1 MKEGTQTIKVDDFK
15 LDEGY
20 DLNKFYTFPGGP
32 LYLINPYT
40 NNMQSQNLSVY
51 IEGGTLFPV
60 YRLGY
65 NKDEYIKGLLETI
78 NLNKKNKTKYF
89 DITELVGHHIMFTF
103 KASLAYEH
111 YGNTNYSPESN
122 VMYWDLYLLSLF
134 QFDGIQTNP
143 KDPYYDEK
151 NDYLNI
157 HVTYSQPHAAGYA
170 ANEHVCIFD
179 DDWLKSAVHF
189 IRDTIILGLPHE
201 FGHMMDIP
209 DRMIVETTNNMI
221 SKFSETH
228 LQKIN
233 KWGADFVENNI
244 KYLTLDDVDDKLRGC
259 KSTDI
264 AECKGYLMNV
274 DYHNFFIFW
283 NLESIYHGYW
293 GEVDNLYR
301 YNYTT
306 ETNKLTKE
314 ERFVYFSS
322 VVLGVDLGYYFSRW
336 GLTFD
341 WGESIFSETK
351 ASADYKRIMQSAK
364 TKGLINSK
372 APKKKYWYLDLNEYP
387 FITQKGIGCFEDKSE
402 FNIEITKITN
412 PKTNQYVLTLPSIKC
427 PGFLG
432 FEIYEND
439 KIIGFTFN
447 NTYTDY
453 TIYKSGYKP
462 KYKVVGYDRLLETSN
477 PSPYK
482 SL

>member
-1 MKEGTQTIKVDDFK
+1 LNLEKESNELEVSDNDKNYIKRMKAVFTGSLTYDPKREFSTNLNLNVNPLYQRGDIYSYGHINLKMWFAGTNRQLTGIYGRSNETITITVKRGNKNDPLPIIVWSQYLGTSNFLGEFYKLKEGTQTIKVDDFK
-15 LDEGY
+15 LNEGY
-20 DLNKFYTFPGGP
+20 DLNNFYTFPGGP
-32 LYLINPYT
+32 LYLMNPFPK
-40 NNMQSQNLSVY
+40 NWQSQNLSVY

-78 NLNKKNKTKYF
+78 NLNKKDKTKYF

-170 ANEHVCIFD
+170 ANEHVCIFG

-189 IRDTIILGLPHE
+189 IRDTIIWGFPHE

-233 KWGADFVENNI
+233 KLGADFVENNI

-259 KSTDI
+259 KSTDK
-264 AECKGYLMNV
+264 AECKG
-274 DYHNFFIFW
+274 
-283 NLESIYHGYW
+283 
-293 GEVDNLYR
+293 
-301 YNYTT
+301 
-306 ETNKLTKE
+306 
-314 ERFVYFSS
+314 
-322 VVLGVDLGYYFSRW
+322 
-336 GLTFD
+336 
-341 WGESIFSETK
+341 
-351 ASADYKRIMQSAK
+351 
-364 TKGLINSK
+364 
-372 APKKKYWYLDLNEYP
+372 
-387 FITQKGIGCFEDKSE
+387 
-402 FNIEITKITN
+402 
-412 PKTNQYVLTLPSIKC
+412 
-427 PGFLG
+427 
-432 FEIYEND
+432 
-439 KIIGFTFN
+439 
-447 NTYTDY
+447 
-453 TIYKSGYKP
+453 
-462 KYKVVGYDRLLETSN
+462 
-477 PSPYK
+477 
-482 SL
+482 